1 MTVPGLATLH
11 PRSRAPLALYM
22 LQPPTTGMLR
32 ARCTSLRGSHSRG
45 WASLARVVSS
55 LIIPIWIPSH
65 LGLPPLS
72 YSSTLLTT
80 AECLLHPNRNPGL
93 SQAEIEARLMAFLGV
108 TRVIWLP
115 RGLVADTD
123 TNGHVDNIAC
133 FARPGVVVLAWS
145 DDAEDPQYERS
156 REALAVLE
164 AAVDARGRRLEVVKL
179 PQGPAMHYREEET
192 ASIEVWTVPGGLQ
205 GYCQSCDARG
215 AGGCGVGGEARTLH
229 PDASPQSLVAAGGGV
244 SPFEPGRASPL
255 MLIPL
260 QCSESGGGGDGSSG
274 GHSAGRGLHQL
285 LHLQRRRGHAGVGH
299 PRRRRK
305 VSCFLGSWR
314 SLEGGGAVFLE
325 CMGCEE
331 EHCRW
336 DGKGGGT
343 ATPACGTPSQTNHRC
358 RAKVVLQEV
367 FPDREVVQVYT
378 REILLGGG
386 NVHCIT
392 QQQPLGKPAAMGG
405 LAISAL

>member
-55 LIIPIWIPSH
+55 LIIPTWIPSH

-179 PQGPAMHYREEET
+179 PQGLAMHYREEET

-255 MLIPL
+255 MLIPPAML
-260 QCSESGGGGDGSSG
+260 RER
-274 GHSAGRGLHQL
+274 GRGRWIEWRALGWQ
-285 LHLQRRRGHAGVGH
+285 GPTSTFTSATAAW
-299 PRRRRK
+299 
-305 VSCFLGSWR
+305 SCR
-314 SLEGGGAVFLE
+314 GGA
-325 CMGCEE
+325 
-331 EHCRW
+331 
-336 DGKGGGT
+336 
-343 ATPACGTPSQTNHRC
+343 SQTPT
-358 RAKVVLQEV
+358 QGE
-367 FPDREVVQVYT
+367 
-378 REILLGGG
+378 LLSGI
-386 NVHCIT
+386 V
-392 QQQPLGKPAAMGG
+392 
-405 LAISAL
+405 ALS